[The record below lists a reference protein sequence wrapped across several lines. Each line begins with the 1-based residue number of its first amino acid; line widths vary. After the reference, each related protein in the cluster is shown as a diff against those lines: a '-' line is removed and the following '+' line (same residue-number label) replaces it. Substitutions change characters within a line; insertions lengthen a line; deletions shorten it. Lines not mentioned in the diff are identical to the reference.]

1 VIKIEG
7 YYYDGKSSTQTAVII
22 IIDQSGDVLI
32 TGHELEIKTS
42 VDKLKIA
49 ARLGNTRRNIF
60 LQDGAKIETDDNKA
74 VDQISLYFEHN
85 IFHAL
90 LHRIEKNWSIVLAAL
105 AVTILF
111 VWGGIEYG
119 VPLASKWVVKGI
131 PYQLE
136 ENIGQQ
142 GLETLDKWLFSESEI
157 DKIEQIHLQKLFK
170 QLTAFSE
177 KKYDYR
183 LELRNSH
190 KMGANAL
197 ALPGGIIIMTDA
209 LYKLAKND
217 QQIIAVLAH
226 EMAHIEYQHGLRSIL
241 QDSITALFMAG
252 VLGDITSISSLSVAV
267 PTALVESRYSREFEL
282 EADQYAINFL
292 YGQQIAVKQYA
303 KMLRLLEQPTTS
315 LYKFNY
321 LSSHPEMDER
331 IAIIQREQKN

>member
-7 YYYDGKSSTQTAVII
+7 FYYDGQSSIQTAVVIVVEP
-22 IIDQSGDVLI
+22 SGEVLI
-32 TGHELEIKTS
+32 TGHELEIITS
-42 VDKLKIA
+42 VDKWKIA

-60 LQDGAKIETDDNKA
+60 LQNGAKLETDDNKA
-74 VDQISLYFEHN
+74 VDQIDRYFDQN
-85 IFHAL
+85 LFHGL
-90 LHRIEKNWSIVLAAL
+90 LHRVEKKGSIVLASL
-105 AVTILF
+105 AITILF

-136 ENIGQQ
+136 ENIGNQ
-142 GLETLDKWLFSESEI
+142 GLQNLDNWLFSESEI
-157 DKIEQIHLQKLFK
+157 DVTEQMHLQKQFK
-170 QLTAFSE
+170 YLTTFSE
-177 KKYDYR
+177 KQYQYR

-209 LYKLAKND
+209 LYKLAEND

-226 EMAHIEYQHGLRSIL
+226 EMAHIEYQHGLRSLL

-252 VLGDITSISSLSVAV
+252 VLGDISSISSLSVAI
-267 PTALVESRYSREFEL
+267 PTVLVENRYSREFEL

-292 YGQQIAVKQYA
+292 QEQQIDITQYT
-303 KMLRLLEQPTTS
+303 KVLSLLEQTIDS
-315 LYKFNY
+315 VYKFDY
-321 LSSHPEMDER
+321 LSSHPAMDKR
-331 IAIIQREQKN
+331 IAIIQQNEE